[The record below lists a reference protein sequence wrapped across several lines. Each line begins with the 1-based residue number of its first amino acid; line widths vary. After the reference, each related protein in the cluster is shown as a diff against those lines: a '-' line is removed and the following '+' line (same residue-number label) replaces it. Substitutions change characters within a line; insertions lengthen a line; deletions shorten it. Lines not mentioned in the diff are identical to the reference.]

1 MLTNSAQLSPLSNNA
16 VGKGPCFRQL
26 STEICRYPCL
36 VFNAPAKIPAS
47 LARFL
52 AFILNLLT
60 QKAPALFMFHSH
72 FRVRWVISDL
82 LNIGFKY
89 VRFLC
94 LNLRPWPLPWSA
106 SIIRFARTF
115 PYSVRPS
122 HAHSHKPF
130 LGFSK
135 HFNLDH
141 LESFSSATMTFL
153 TFITQVSLTRWTY
166 LFFLANPFHRCVFPI
181 TLFLRHIMLL

>member
-1 MLTNSAQLSPLSNNA
+1 M
-16 VGKGPCFRQL
+16 
-26 STEICRYPCL
+26 
-36 VFNAPAKIPAS
+36 
-47 LARFL
+47 
-52 AFILNLLT
+52 
-60 QKAPALFMFHSH
+60 
-72 FRVRWVISDL
+72 ISDL

-94 LNLRPWPLPWSA
+94 LNLRSWPLLRSA

-115 PYSVRPS
+115 PCSVRPS

-166 LFFLANPFHRCVFPI
+166 LFFLANGSQMCISYYFIPKVHYASVESSGGAGEMAQSANRNLHRHPKRGGSEF
-181 TLFLRHIMLL
+181 